1 MGFMDIHQPLRWTGS
16 SNSPRSELADHG
28 EKIFVNTRKGGFSLD
43 GNPEKVAPA
52 VNALVMAMRLA
63 WVVGGLAFAGT
74 AFAQAQSTQPDSQ
87 ATTPDKNVK
96 QLQQVTVTGSNIRS
110 VDVADAQPVITIS
123 RVDIERQGFATVGQ
137 ILQNV
142 SSAATPDLSMS
153 APGDLGPN
161 QGGQFINLR
170 GLGAPRTLV
179 LVDGQRI
186 GAAHG
191 GYTNVNVIP
200 TSIIDHIDVLA
211 NGASA
216 VYGSDAIAGVV
227 NIITRKDFNGV
238 EINTY
243 DGIYSPHGD
252 GFQDQYDIT
261 VGKTT
266 SKWGVVFS
274 ASYQN
279 QQPVWTSSRDFSS
292 YPWTDRHPWYGR
304 SYVGFQPVIS
314 NALLPSGRH
323 GAVILNPGGDPFNL
337 NDYHRVVR
345 PTYGPDGDVIDP
357 GDYTYNRDSGHQ
369 NMLHTA
375 DTTKNLYLDAH
386 YKITDNITA
395 KVNAGWNQDHE
406 FATAGTATLYSG
418 MGGHDAFP
426 SVLSADSYYNPYNQP
441 GMTPQDVR
449 FYRRIAG
456 DTYNSYNKPKNTRY
470 SVGLDGVFSAG
481 EHQFNW
487 DVNYSESKIT
497 GVNTRTGYFNLINA
511 ANALGPS
518 FLGADGAV
526 HCGTPGNV
534 IAGCV
539 PLSPLG
545 NITPSMLDYLM
556 INSVEHYG
564 SEEKAAS
571 ADFGG
576 DLFTLPGGQ
585 LTFATGVEHRY
596 VSGYD
601 SPDAFAAAGNSTDG
615 AVGPNHGSYSLNEAY
630 AEVNAPFLKDLPG
643 AKSLALDAAIRYSD
657 YSNFG
662 STTNSSFKL
671 TWQPFDDLLVR
682 ASYGTG
688 FRAPTVNDLYQG
700 LYNAGGF
707 TDPCDAVFG
716 PAGYGYSPVVTQRCQ
731 NGFAGLPAV
740 PANFRQLDNTGQPIV
755 QPDMVGVTESF
766 NGGNPHLQPETSYNG
781 QVGFVYS
788 PSWLQGFNVS
798 VDYWRYNIRNLI
810 TGITNDQ
817 VLANCYQYGLQAS
830 CGQFQRQVGTGQ
842 IINLMN
848 LETNAGW
855 QKTSGY
861 DFSFAYALPEYAIGR
876 FKLGLNGTYV
886 KDFSMLPTIGSAIV
900 YGNGIASAATSMS
913 VWRLRGN
920 FTVDWAWH
928 DFGANWTMRYFSP
941 LKAPCAFP
949 PPDGRTAFPCTLP
962 DYFAPGVGPQPMT
975 QIASVTFHDVQVYW
989 KAPWHGTISLGA
1001 NNVFNR
1007 KAPYIYGGYSGSD
1020 TPYNYNASYDIGRYV
1035 YLRYQQKF

>member
-1 MGFMDIHQPLRWTGS
+1 M
-16 SNSPRSELADHG
+16 
-28 EKIFVNTRKGGFSLD
+28 NTRKGGSLWCNGRRD
-43 GNPEKVAPA
+43 GVMQA
-52 VNALVMAMRLA
+52 NALVVAMRLA
-63 WVVGGLAFAGT
+63 WAVGGVAWGGAAL
-74 AFAQAQSTQPDSQ
+74 AQSSTPPADTSTNVPSKPQSKDDGQ
-87 ATTPDKNVK
+87 ASEKNAK

-123 RVDIERQGFATVGQ
+123 RADIERQGFATVGQ

-142 SSAATPDLSMS
+142 SAAATPDLSMS

-179 LVDGQRI
+179 LLDGQRI

-200 TSIIDHIDVLA
+200 TAIIDHIDVLA

-216 VYGSDAIAGVV
+216 VYGSDAIAGVI

-238 EINTY
+238 ELNTY
-243 DGIYSPHGD
+243 NGMYAPHGD
-252 GFQDQYDIT
+252 GEQSQYDVT
-261 VGKTT
+261 FGKTT
-266 SKWGVVFS
+266 DRWGVVFS

-279 QQPVWTSSRDFSS
+279 QEPVWASSRGFSS
-292 YPWTDRHPWYGR
+292 YPWTDQHPLYGR
-304 SYVGFQPVIS
+304 SYVGYQPVIT
-314 NALLPSGRH
+314 NATLPDGSQHSIVLG
-323 GAVILNPGGDPFNL
+323 PGGDGSNL
-337 NDYHRVVR
+337 NDYHQVVK
-345 PTYGPDGDVIDP
+345 PTYGPNGDVINP
-357 GDYTYNRDSGHQ
+357 GDYTYNRDAGHQ
-369 NMLHTA
+369 YMLHTA
-375 DTTKNLYLDAH
+375 DRTKNLYLDTH

-395 KVNAGWNQDHE
+395 RFNAGYNLDSE
-406 FATAGTATLYSG
+406 TATAGTATLYSG
-418 MGGHDAFP
+418 MGGHDNFP
-426 SVLSADSYYNPYNQP
+426 SVLSAQSYYNPYNQP
-441 GMTPQDVR
+441 GQTPQDVN

-456 DTYNSYNKPKNTRY
+456 DTFNSYNKPKNTRY
-470 SVGLDGVFSAG
+470 SAGLDGVFSLG
-481 EHQFNW
+481 EHTFNW
-487 DVNYSESKIT
+487 DVNYYDSKIT
-497 GVNTRTGYFNLINA
+497 GVNTRTGYFNLPNA

-518 FLGADGAV
+518 FLGSDGV
-526 HCGTPGNV
+526 VRCGTPGNV

-539 PLSPLG
+539 PLNPLG
-545 NITPSMLDYLM
+545 NVTQQMLDYLM
-556 INSVEHYG
+556 INSVERYG

-576 DLFTLPGGQ
+576 DLFSLPGGQ
-585 LTFATGVEHRY
+585 FTFATGVDHRS

-601 SPDAFAAAGNSTDG
+601 EPDAFAAAGNSTDG

-630 AEVNAPFLKDLPG
+630 VEVNAPFLKDLPG
-643 AKSLALDAAIRYSD
+643 AKSLALDAALRYSD

-662 STTNSSFKL
+662 STTNASFKL

-716 PAGYGYSPVVTQRCQ
+716 PAMFGYSPTVAQRCKT
-731 NGFAGLPAV
+731 GFAGVAGVAGV
-740 PANFRQLDNTGQPIV
+740 PANFRQLDNTGQPVIAA
-755 QPDMVGVTESF
+755 DSVGVTESF
-766 NGGNPHLQPETSYNG
+766 NGGNSHLQPETSYNG

-788 PSWLQGFNVS
+788 PSWLQGFNAS

-817 VLANCYQYGLQAS
+817 VLANCYQYGIESACS
-830 CGQFQRQVGTGQ
+830 QFQRQAGTGQ

-855 QKTSGY
+855 EKTSGY
-861 DFSFAYALPEYAIGR
+861 DFNLAYALPEYAIGR
-876 FKLGLNGTYV
+876 FKLNLSGTYV
-886 KDFSMLPTIGSAIV
+886 TSYNMLPTVGSAVV
-900 YGNGIASAATSMS
+900 YGTGIASSQTAMS

-920 FTVDWAWH
+920 FSVDWAWR
-928 DFGANWTMRYFSP
+928 DFGATWTMRYFSP

-949 PPDGRTAFPCTLP
+949 PPNTRSAFPCTLP
-962 DYFAPGVGPQPMT
+962 NYYAPGVGSEPMT
-975 QIASVTFHDVQVYW
+975 QIASVTFDDVQVYW
-989 KAPWHGTISLGA
+989 KAPWKATISLGA

-1007 KAPYIYGGYSGSD
+1007 KGPYIYGAYAGSD